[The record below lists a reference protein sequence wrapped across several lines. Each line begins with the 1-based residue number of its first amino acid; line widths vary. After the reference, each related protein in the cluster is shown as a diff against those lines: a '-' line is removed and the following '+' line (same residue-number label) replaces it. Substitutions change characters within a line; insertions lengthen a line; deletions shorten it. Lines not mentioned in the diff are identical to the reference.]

1 MPTLCTISSEVACSD
16 SGQACGLGRRMA
28 SDAARVSMVLGGA
41 AFVVLL
47 AVVGVVLVVVGKRCG
62 GRSFGGRADGCHSAV
77 SDASGNAG
85 PRPEPLDTGG
95 AARALAE
102 PLDPV
107 PDAADDAIP
116 PAEPEVGAPGRR
128 DGTTGAVSVAETA
141 AVAGAG
147 KTAADAPRA
156 SKKKRSCKT
165 SGVVKK
171 SGVYHVPRRVL
182 DGYASS
188 PAKADDLG
196 SFWWAKNKKGEK
208 TESGWASA
216 CPKVACCRLRLGD
229 LGCRSTDRSTSIA
242 RAVAIYGSACEGT
255 AVVVRRKEGREEER
269 PAPASVHRLN
279 RLRARP
285 RWRYPHG
292 AGPGFVRHAAITRF
306 IGVIP
311 DGSSTSV
318 W

>member
-1 MPTLCTISSEVACSD
+1 
-16 SGQACGLGRRMA
+16 MA
-28 SDAARVSMVLGGA
+28 SDAARVGMVLGGA

-47 AVVGVVLVVVGKRCG
+47 AVVGVVLVVSGSDAVDA
-62 GRSFGGRADGCHSAV
+62 RSVVEPTGAHSAV

-208 TESGWASA
+208 TG
-216 CPKVACCRLRLGD
+216 VRLGKMPCPGLLRAAGFRPGD
-229 LGCRSTDRSTSIA
+229 LVLSVNGSKPTSIA
-242 RAVAIYGSACEGT
+242 RAVAIYGSARAKGT
-255 AVVVRRKEGREEER
+255 ADVVVRRGRKGEKKN
-269 PAPASVHRLN
+269 V
-279 RLRARP
+279 RLR
-285 RWRYPHG
+285 Y
-292 AGPGFVRHAAITRF
+292 RF
-306 IGVIP
+306 T
-311 DGSSTSV
+311 D
-318 W
+318 